1 MKVATL
7 HEFCRHL
14 FEGRPTDDVD
24 DPEALAIEFVLRFG
38 VSKRPQLEELKR
50 LMLLGG
56 FGQSTGPSPRRQAQR
71 GSLRLPWTLLQNLLS
86 QRHVARRDRTYGP
99 PRSV

>member
-7 HEFCRHL
+7 HEFCRACSKV
-14 FEGRPTDDVD
+14 ESSGDVD
-24 DPEALAIEFVLRFG
+24 DPEALATEFVLRFG
-38 VSKRPQLEELKR
+38 VSKRPKLEELKR

-56 FGQSTGPSPRRQAQR
+56 FRQRAGPPPRRDAQR
-71 GSLRLPWTLLQNLLS
+71 GSLRLPWTLLRNLLS

-99 PRSV
+99 P